1 MLQTVYHTT
10 AESHDTLGELAKVIA
25 RSNRVITIT
34 GAGISTS
41 AGIPDWDFESLNLNR
56 PGVKTRDLFQ
66 QTAVSHPSD
75 GPALIKLC
83 LELFEH
89 AETSQPSLSHRF
101 LMDLLKSGQL
111 VRTYT
116 QNIDCLEEQAGLC
129 IDVSKGPGVFI
140 SDPTS
145 DTTAPL
151 QPSLPRGVE
160 CVQLHGSIRLLRC
173 IKCRQQ
179 CTCPTTSRRD
189 RTLQPGLLR
198 PGILL
203 YNELDL
209 RAQTIA
215 EIIQHNLSLDVDL
228 LLILGTS
235 LIVHGIQK
243 LTRKFA
249 KLAHKNDGL
258 VLYINQKGPP
268 RKHWDGVVDYWVEW
282 KCDAW
287 LAKMISVMKKV
298 ASGRSLLQ
306 SPKSKKCSV

>member
-1 MLQTVYHTT
+1 MLQTVCHTT
-10 AESHDTLGELAKVIA
+10 AGSYDTLEELAKVIA
-25 RSNRVITIT
+25 RSNRVIAIT

-41 AGIPDWDFESLNLNR
+41 AGIPDFELLNFNR

-66 QTAVSHPSD
+66 QTALSHPSD

-89 AETSQPSLSHRF
+89 AETSQPSLPHRF

-129 IDVSKGPGVFI
+129 ID
-140 SDPTS
+140 
-145 DTTAPL
+145 
-151 QPSLPRGVE
+151 
-160 CVQLHGSIRLLRC
+160 
-173 IKCRQQ
+173 
-179 CTCPTTSRRD
+179 
-189 RTLQPGLLR
+189 PGLLR

-287 LAKMISVMKKV
+287 VNDLTTRDRWLSTAGCLKSATIDDEVLRLERKRLAAEPDHIARHVRRRCNVMK
-298 ASGRSLLQ
+298 LLQ
-306 SPKSKKCSV
+306 VAHYSSRQEVRNAPFGYADTADHRNPPLSYDQLFA

>member
-1 MLQTVYHTT
+1 MLQTVCHTT
-10 AESHDTLGELAKVIA
+10 AESHDTLEELVKVIA
-25 RSNRVITIT
+25 RSNRVIAIT
-34 GAGISTS
+34 GAGIRCTS
-41 AGIPDWDFESLNLNR
+41 AGIPDFESLNLNR
-56 PGVKTRDLFQ
+56 P
-66 QTAVSHPSD
+66 D

-89 AETSQPSLSHRF
+89 AETSQKSLPHRL

-129 IDVSKGPGVFI
+129 INVSKGPGVFI

-179 CTCPTTSRRD
+179 CTCSTTSRRG

-249 KLAHKNDGL
+249 KLAHKNDGI

-268 RKHWDGVVDYWVEW
+268 RKHCIVTHWDGVVDYWVEW
-282 KCDAW
+282 K
-287 LAKMISVMKKV
+287 
-298 ASGRSLLQ
+298 
-306 SPKSKKCSV
+306 

>member
-1 MLQTVYHTT
+1 M
-10 AESHDTLGELAKVIA
+10 G
-25 RSNRVITIT
+25 N
-34 GAGISTS
+34 
-41 AGIPDWDFESLNLNR
+41 
-56 PGVKTRDLFQ
+56 FQ
-66 QTAVSHPSD
+66 LPPC
-75 GPALIKLC
+75 PA
-83 LELFEH
+83 
-89 AETSQPSLSHRF
+89 
-101 LMDLLKSGQL
+101 
-111 VRTYT
+111 
-116 QNIDCLEEQAGLC
+116 
-129 IDVSKGPGVFI
+129 
-140 SDPTS
+140 
-145 DTTAPL
+145 
-151 QPSLPRGVE
+151 
-160 CVQLHGSIRLLRC
+160 
-173 IKCRQQ
+173 
-179 CTCPTTSRRD
+179 CPTTSRRG

-209 RAQTIA
+209 RAQTIP

-287 LAKMISVMKKV
+287 VNDLTTRDRWLSTAGCLKSATIDDEVLRLERKRLAAEPDHIARHVRRRCKS
-298 ASGRSLLQ
+298 AGDGRRRKALVGTRDFLIDLTGCTS
-306 SPKSKKCSV
+306 

>member
-1 MLQTVYHTT
+1 MLQTVCHTT
-10 AESHDTLGELAKVIA
+10 AESHDTLEELAKVIA
-25 RSNRVITIT
+25 RSNRVIAIT
-34 GAGISTS
+34 GA
-41 AGIPDWDFESLNLNR
+41 DFESLNLNR

-66 QTAVSHPSD
+66 QTALSYLSD

-89 AETSQPSLSHRF
+89 AETSQPSLPHRF

-129 IDVSKGPGVFI
+129 ID
-140 SDPTS
+140 
-145 DTTAPL
+145 
-151 QPSLPRGVE
+151 
-160 CVQLHGSIRLLRC
+160 
-173 IKCRQQ
+173 
-179 CTCPTTSRRD
+179 
-189 RTLQPGLLR
+189 PGLLR

-203 YNELDL
+203 YDEPDP

-215 EIIQHNLSLDVDL
+215 EIIQHDLSLDVGL
-228 LLILGTS
+228 LLILGT
-235 LIVHGIQK
+235 
-243 LTRKFA
+243 KFV

-287 LAKMISVMKKV
+287 SATIDDEVLRLERKRLAAEPDHIARHVRRRCKS
-298 ASGRSLLQ
+298 AGDGRRR
-306 SPKSKKCSV
+306 

>member
-1 MLQTVYHTT
+1 M
-10 AESHDTLGELAKVIA
+10 
-25 RSNRVITIT
+25 
-34 GAGISTS
+34 
-41 AGIPDWDFESLNLNR
+41 NLNR

-66 QTAVSHPSD
+66 QTALSHPSD

-89 AETSQPSLSHRF
+89 AETSQPSLPHRF

-116 QNIDCLEEQAGLC
+116 RNIDCLEEQAGLC

-179 CTCPTTSRRD
+179 CSWSQLRSSAAHGQLPTSS
-189 RTLQPGLLR
+189 
-198 PGILL
+198 
-203 YNELDL
+203 
-209 RAQTIA
+209 
-215 EIIQHNLSLDVDL
+215 LS
-228 LLILGTS
+228 S
-235 LIVHGIQK
+235 LSY
-243 LTRKFA
+243 
-249 KLAHKNDGL
+249 HK
-258 VLYINQKGPP
+258 QKGPYTTARTSPTRHPPIQRARPAGPDDP
-268 RKHWDGVVDYWVEW
+268 RDN
-282 KCDAW
+282 
-287 LAKMISVMKKV
+287 ST
-298 ASGRSLLQ
+298 
-306 SPKSKKCSV
+306 